1 MNPMSAIALYATIF
15 LAVLFMVLPWGVR
28 VAENTE
34 QGHASSAPITPR
46 IGKKM
51 LITAL
56 ISLVVWAIAF
66 VLIKENVYSFREGIG
81 TRV

>member
-28 VAENTE
+28 VADKAE

-56 ISLVVWAIAF
+56 ISLVVWAIIF
-66 VLIKENVYSFREGIG
+66 VLIKENVYSFAP
-81 TRV
+81 TN

>member
-1 MNPMSAIALYATIF
+1 MTAVKTNEIF
-15 LAVLFMVLPWGVR
+15 SSSKIFVLAVLVFLR
-28 VAENTE
+28 DETKLK
-34 QGHASSAPITPR
+34 